1 VHVSDIND
9 EFGDARNDSGDGHSF
24 PVEPTDNGK
33 HICDGLHHTL
43 VNFIFIYSFCKKMNF
58 QQSLNA
64 QYMYDHENVIN

>member
-43 VNFIFIYSFCKKMNF
+43 VNFIFIYSFCKK
-58 QQSLNA
+58 
-64 QYMYDHENVIN
+64 